1 MSGSDD
7 FSVRSHK
14 LLGNFQVL
22 ELCLVKSQT
31 WVDMRSWGS
40 GSMLIRDCS
49 LEIEEQFFTSPE
61 QLNRGGLLLL
71 TNTAQEMALLF
82 RKTFSPPLFIF
93 YYFLISSG
101 DLVS

>member
-22 ELCLVKSQT
+22 ALHLVKSQT
-31 WVDMRSWGS
+31 RGAEEVEAC
-40 GSMLIRDCS
+40 L
-49 LEIEEQFFTSPE
+49 LETAVWKWAREEQFVTSPE
-61 QLNRGGLLLL
+61 QSNHSGLLLL

-82 RKTFSPPLFIF
+82 KKTFSPPLIF
-93 YYFLISSG
+93 L
-101 DLVS
+101 